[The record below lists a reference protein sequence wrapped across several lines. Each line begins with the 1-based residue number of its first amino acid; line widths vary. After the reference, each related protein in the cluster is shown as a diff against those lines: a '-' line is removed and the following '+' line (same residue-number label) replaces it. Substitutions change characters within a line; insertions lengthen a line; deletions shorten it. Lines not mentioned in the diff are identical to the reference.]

1 MVCSWNLYQMN
12 FLKKMLFGGVILFDP
27 SIFQKSGIISAEIK
41 KWKSHYFFVKPAY
54 LWKKIFISRYGLI
67 IFICQSW
74 SVNSGWLTCAQKSR
88 EEILFLS
95 KCCQLYLV
103 YKSKVFNKYIVDF
116 KQKSQIFKSFFA
128 DKSILP
134 SQLILLIEN
143 SLANCHFFKKDI
155 LKIIRNPDSN
165 KAHSND

>member
-1 MVCSWNLYQMN
+1 MVCSWKLRQIN
-12 FLKKMLFGGVILFDP
+12 FLKKMLFVGVILFDLC
-27 SIFQKSGIISAEIK
+27 IFHKSGIISAEIK
-41 KWKSHYFFVKPAY
+41 KRKSQYFFVKLVY
-54 LWKKIFISRYGLI
+54 LWKKIFISRYDLI
-67 IFICQSW
+67 IFIYKSW